1 VFLLLELVVDFP
13 FEDILLSKDA
23 SSVSDDDEIS
33 KTFCKDLLAK
43 LFIKCLSAR
52 GNCNQKY
59 ASEVPPNISAATPNI
74 AAAKENLAAEP
85 LSSMVAYCRTLSS
98 SSMEPDVTKYKIRKA
113 EL

>member
-1 VFLLLELVVDFP
+1 MFVLKNFKEPKKHTTVFLLLELVGDFP

-23 SSVSDDDEIS
+23 SSVSEDDEVS
-33 KTFCKDLLAK
+33 ETFCKDLLAK

-59 ASEVPPNISAATPNI
+59 ASEVSPNI

-85 LSSMVAYCRTLSS
+85 L
-98 SSMEPDVTKYKIRKA
+98 
-113 EL
+113 